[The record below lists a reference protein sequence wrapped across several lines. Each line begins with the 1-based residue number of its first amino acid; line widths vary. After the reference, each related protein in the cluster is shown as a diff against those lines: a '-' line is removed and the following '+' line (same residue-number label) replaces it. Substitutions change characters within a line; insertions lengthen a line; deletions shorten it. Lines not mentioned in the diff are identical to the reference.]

1 MTLDLGSLMDRSD
14 EIWEQSILPSLSE
27 FIEIKALSPLF
38 EPDWANLGELDA
50 TIELFCKWLD
60 DQGISGMSYETHR
73 IDDLSPVLLVTIE
86 GTGPGEVIFY
96 SHLDKQPSKSELWS
110 EGLHP
115 LRAVRR
121 DPWLYGRGSVDDGYG
136 GYLCATSIRLLQE
149 AGAPHPR
156 CTLIIETCEESGS
169 FDLPPYLEALSG
181 QLGDPDMVVVM
192 DSGGPD
198 YEHVWMTEAL
208 RGLVSGTLSVKVSH
222 EGIHSGNS
230 GGSIPSSFRIL
241 RVLLDRVEDS
251 ATGRV
256 LIPEMH
262 VEIPREIRE
271 KAVALREIVGNSIWE
286 QFPTVDSLRQA
297 SDTTEDMIIAMNW
310 APTLSIIGADGMPS
324 VQVAGNVLRTNT
336 DLKLSFRIPP
346 GVDSDIAIA
355 CAKKALE
362 EDPPYGA
369 EVTFTP
375 DSCADGFHA
384 PPLAGSV
391 SDAIH
396 DASME
401 LTGLPPLAIWTGG
414 TIPFM
419 AMMQGKYPEAMF
431 LCTGSSGPG
440 NNAHGPD
447 EKLHIPSSKRLTV
460 TLSATISAICGNP

>member
-1 MTLDLGSLMDRSD
+1 MTLDLGSMMERSD
-14 EIWEQSILPSLSE
+14 EIWEQSILPSLSD

-38 EPDWANLGELDA
+38 EPKWAELGELDA
-50 TIELFCKWLD
+50 TIDMFCEWLD
-60 DQGISGMSYETHR
+60 DQGIEGMSYETQR
-73 IDDLSPVLLVTIE
+73 IEDLSPVLLVTID

-96 SHLDKQPSKSELWS
+96 SHLDKQPSKPELWS

-136 GYLCATSIRLLQE
+136 GYLCATSVRLLQE
-149 AGAPHPR
+149 QGLPHPK
-156 CTLIIETCEESGS
+156 CTMIIETCEESGS
-169 FDLPPYLEALSG
+169 FDLPPYLEALTE
-181 QLGDPDMVVVM
+181 QLGDPDIVVVM

-198 YEHVWMTEAL
+198 YEHTWMTEAL

-230 GGSIPSSFRIL
+230 GGSIPSSFRIQ
-241 RVLLDRVEDS
+241 RILLDRVEES
-251 ATGRV
+251 TTGKV
-256 LIPEMH
+256 LVPEMH
-262 VEIPREIRE
+262 VDISKEVRD
-271 KAVALREIVGNSIWE
+271 KAAALAEVVGSSIWE
-286 QFPTVDSLRQA
+286 QFPTVESLRQA
-297 SDTTEDMIIAMNW
+297 SESTEDMIVAMNW
-310 APTLSIIGADGMPS
+310 EPTLSIIGADGIPP

-346 GVDSDIAIA
+346 GVDSESAID
-355 CAKKALE
+355 KVKETLE
-362 EDPPYGA
+362 SDPPYGA

-384 PPLAGSV
+384 PPMEGRV
-391 SDAIH
+391 SEAIH
-396 DASME
+396 DASKE
-401 LTGLPPLAIWTGG
+401 LTGLPPLATWTGG

-460 TLSATISAICGNP
+460 VLSATIAAVSGNP

>member
-1 MTLDLGSLMDRSD
+1 MTLDLGQLMDRSE
-14 EIWEQSILPSLSE
+14 EIWEGSILPSLSD

-38 EPDWANLGELDA
+38 EPDWAEMGELDA
-50 TIELFCKWLD
+50 TIDLFCKWLD
-60 DQGISGMSYETHR
+60 AQGIAGMSYEKHR
-73 IDDLSPVLLVTIE
+73 IGELSPVLIVTIE

-96 SHLDKQPSKSELWS
+96 SHLDKQPSKPELWS

-115 LRAVRR
+115 LKAVRR

-136 GYLCATSIRLLQE
+136 GYLCATSVRLLQE
-149 AGAPHPR
+149 AEAPHPR
-156 CTLIIETCEESGS
+156 CTMIIETCEESGS
-169 FDLPPYLEALSG
+169 FDLPPYLDALTE
-181 QLGDPDMVVVM
+181 QLGNPDMVVVL

-198 YEHVWMTEAL
+198 YDHIWMTEAL

-230 GGSIPSSFRIL
+230 GGSIPSSFRIQ
-241 RVLLDRVEDS
+241 RILLDRVEDS
-251 ATGRV
+251 SSGKV

-262 VEIPREIRE
+262 VDIPGQIRE
-271 KAVALREIVGNSIWE
+271 KAMALREIVGDSIWE
-286 QFPTVDSLRQA
+286 QFPTVDTLRQA
-297 SDTTEDMIIAMNW
+297 SETTEDMIVAMNW
-310 APTLSIIGADGMPS
+310 EPTLSIIGADGIPS
-324 VQVAGNVLRTNT
+324 VQDAGNVLRTNT

-346 GVDSDIAIA
+346 GVDSESAIA
-355 CAKKALE
+355 RAKAILE

-384 PPLAGSV
+384 PPLDGPISE
-391 SDAIH
+391 AIQE
-396 DASME
+396 ASME
-401 LTGLPPLAIWTGG
+401 LTGLPPLATWTGG

-431 LCTGSSGPG
+431 LCTGTSGPG

-460 TLSATISAICGNP
+460 ALSATIAAISENP

>member
-1 MTLDLGSLMDRSD
+1 
-14 EIWEQSILPSLSE
+14 
-27 FIEIKALSPLF
+27 
-38 EPDWANLGELDA
+38 
-50 TIELFCKWLD
+50 
-60 DQGISGMSYETHR
+60 
-73 IDDLSPVLLVTIE
+73 
-86 GTGPGEVIFY
+86 
-96 SHLDKQPSKSELWS
+96 
-110 EGLHP
+110 
-115 LRAVRR
+115 
-121 DPWLYGRGSVDDGYG
+121 
-136 GYLCATSIRLLQE
+136 
-149 AGAPHPR
+149 
-156 CTLIIETCEESGS
+156 
-169 FDLPPYLEALSG
+169 
-181 QLGDPDMVVVM
+181 MVVVM

-198 YEHVWMTEAL
+198 YDHVWMTEAL

-241 RVLLDRVEDS
+241 RILLDRVEDS

-262 VEIPREIRE
+262 VEIPEEIRE

-286 QFPTVDSLRQA
+286 QFPTVNSLRQA
-297 SDTTEDMIIAMNW
+297 SETTEDMIIAMNW
-310 APTLSIIGADGMPS
+310 EPTLSIIGADGMPP

-346 GVDSDIAIA
+346 GVDSEIAIA
-355 CAKKALE
+355 CAKKTLE

-384 PPLAGSV
+384 PPLVGSV

-401 LTGLPPLAIWTGG
+401 LTGLPPLATWTGG

-460 TLSATISAICGNP
+460 ALSATISAICGNP